1 MRRCMAVGG
10 TDFGRYDRIC
20 ARLQEVNFVFAA
32 TADMPRASSSRM
44 QNSLWTM
51 QISFVSISPGSK
63 TRIFLGWPQRCQYRQ
78 DGCCLSRYCT
88 AKRKCKK
95 RTGLDFSSPV
105 LIALMKNVLEPT
117 TLIPCFCFARCF
129 SGCDQKSGDQRHRS
143 KREHSHQGT
152 WLAFRI
158 DIRVGF
164 VTPGDQDNTG
174 QSRGP

>member
-105 LIALMKNVLEPT
+105 LIVLIIEVSKVTAIFLAYSWCWLQQRGNNNSNDNAQNIDP
-117 TLIPCFCFARCF
+117 IY
-129 SGCDQKSGDQRHRS
+129 SEGDFRS
-143 KREHSHQGT
+143 CTNR
-152 WLAFRI
+152 
-158 DIRVGF
+158 
-164 VTPGDQDNTG
+164 
-174 QSRGP
+174 